1 MEEVFSILVKLRL
14 LFLGQHAQAV
24 VCLSAEALGGGLGGQ
39 RRELEH
45 TRGLRMKIRSFGVG
59 VCLC

>member
-1 MEEVFSILVKLRL
+1 MEEVFSILIKLRL

-45 TRGLRMKIRSFGVG
+45 TRGLRITFRFVVVG